1 MTGLIQSHVPELSPL
16 IIGAIAF
23 AIGVGFALRERAWR
37 ERQRT
42 QGCDGWHQKAA
53 AKNAGGDF

>member
-1 MTGLIQSHVPELSPL
+1 MTGLIQSHLPELSPL

-37 ERQRT
+37 ERQKT
-42 QGCDGWHQKAA
+42 QGHDGWHEKVAA
-53 AKNAGGDF
+53 N

>member
-1 MTGLIQSHVPELSPL
+1 MILDLIQSNLPELSPL

-37 ERQRT
+37 ERQKA
-42 QGCDGWHQKAA
+42 QGHDRWHEKAA
-53 AKNAGGDF
+53 EN

>member
-1 MTGLIQSHVPELSPL
+1 MTALIQSHLPGLSPL

-37 ERQRT
+37 KRKKKH
-42 QGCDGWHQKAA
+42 GYDGWHEKAA
-53 AKNAGGDF
+53 AN